1 MEATVS
7 RFVGLLDLLGADASH
22 REEEDPDDYQFPL
35 HLKKPTPSSSPR
47 PDTINGTA

>member
-1 MEATVS
+1 METTVS
-7 RFVGLLDLLGADASH
+7 PSFDLQYFDDPNVLH